1 MSPSHK
7 IPDCVEFSFLACFH
21 LPDKTH
27 KSELL
32 AYLPISSQL
41 KIVWLIPYHNYVEQS
56 LKQQQTFKCKY
67 KYK

>member
-21 LPDKTH
+21 LPDKTY

-41 KIVWLIPYHNYVEQS
+41 KIVWLIPYHNYVEQN
-56 LKQQQTFKCKY
+56 LK
-67 KYK
+67 